1 MVLEKGTRKEHLDTL
16 IRANKGGL
24 SYVWSGDIRRNSYLR
39 ENLAF
44 AEDEGIIK
52 TTFVESWEAQE
63 SGWNIEWLKNPSQIV

>member
-1 MVLEKGTRKEHLDTL
+1 MMELKLGTKEEHLATL
-16 IRANKGGL
+16 QRAKDGGL
-24 SYVWSGDIRRNSYLR
+24 SYVWSGDIRRNAYLR

-63 SGWNIEWLKNPSQIV
+63 SGWNIEWL